1 MLLTGELL
9 MAGCWTMLRSRL
21 LLMTGEVCSTSGFL
35 LTTCGW
41 ILAAVL
47 WLGSGCHSSSI
58 TSPEAG
64 SMVPVLPLFPFL
76 TLETLESHCTT
87 TTDGFYYMSVA
98 WVVLGC
104 VWLVWGR
111 RTLGHMQ
118 NLEVG
123 PAGEQFTT

>member
-1 MLLTGELL
+1 MTRHCRTCSPPPGPGLNLSNLTLGGGEEETLE
-9 MAGCWTMLRSRL
+9 S
-21 LLMTGEVCSTSGFL
+21 
-35 LTTCGW
+35 
-41 ILAAVL
+41 
-47 WLGSGCHSSSI
+47 
-58 TSPEAG
+58 
-64 SMVPVLPLFPFL
+64 
-76 TLETLESHCTT
+76 LETLEPHCTT

-123 PAGEQFTT
+123 PAGEQFIT

>member
-1 MLLTGELL
+1 MTRH
-9 MAGCWTMLRSRL
+9 CRS
-21 LLMTGEVCSTSGFL
+21 CSPPPGPGLNLSN
-35 LTTCGW
+35 
-41 ILAAVL
+41 
-47 WLGSGCHSSSI
+47 
-58 TSPEAG
+58 
-64 SMVPVLPLFPFL
+64 L
-76 TLETLESHCTT
+76 TLGGEEEALEVLESHCTT

-123 PAGEQFTT
+123 PARKQFIT